1 MTEEFASI
9 SADLKAEAHVVH
21 SSIDAEHQHIDEL
34 EDSID
39 KRIKA
44 IEETVRNGRTSLAD
58 LELAMEEQEIQ
69 LKEDISDKTRSFE
82 RLLEKALKSEVGEL
96 EKRMDDRAKLLKEN
110 MTLVGKDEKESNGS
124 RFEMELVRQE
134 RSQREALDN
143 LKKNINTVLLQLLN
157 QTGIGKGICL
167 QKFGQVFI
175 CNSFLMFS
183 SLSGN
188 PDHIKSWQDS
198 GSSSNMSGQVS
209 AAYD

>member
-82 RLLEKALKSEVGEL
+82 RLLEKALESEVGEL

-167 QKFGQVFI
+167 QKFGQIFI
-175 CNSFLMFS
+175 C
-183 SLSGN
+183 
-188 PDHIKSWQDS
+188 K
-198 GSSSNMSGQVS
+198 
-209 AAYD
+209 